1 MRKFLPDLWIALLL
15 LALPLAFFAPVTLGG
30 QTLLPADNLYQY
42 APFSGYR
49 AEAGAPDTPHN
60 SLLSDLVLENYVWK
74 LFIRQTLAEGEV
86 PLWSPYLFGGAP
98 FLAAGQSSTLYP
110 LSALYYALPLAQAYG
125 WYTVVQ
131 LWLAGVFMYA
141 FARALGQ
148 KRIGATVAAVTWQFS
163 GFFIVSVVFPMI
175 IGAAA
180 WLPFLLLM
188 VELTIRAQPLR
199 GRPATLPWV
208 ALGAGGLGVM
218 IFAGHV
224 EITYYN
230 LLVMGFYAAWRLLAE
245 ARGRWQATR
254 DRRRA
259 ALTPDSSPTGRRE
272 SALRWLMIRAA
283 WLAALVVLG
292 VGVGAAQFVPLF
304 ELVSRNFRSGS
315 ATLEQILGWAYPLR
329 HVLAFLMPN
338 FYGNP
343 AHHGYWDLFGSGWT
357 PATVNAQGQAIDTI
371 FWGIKNYV
379 EGGAYLGILPMALAA
394 YALIAAWF
402 GRRSVGAT
410 HASPL
415 QGISTPGAPYHA
427 IFATLGAICLTFIFG
442 LPTYAVLYTLLPGI
456 NQLHSP
462 FRWVFPLTLC
472 VAALAGFGADALAR
486 SRRRDDARSDDDGA
500 GAQHA
505 SPLPDVSPK
514 AVFADTWARRL
525 GWALFWAGVALL
537 AALLLSRVFFGQIEP
552 LVDRVFR
559 ALALAET
566 AFPDAR
572 AFYSYQF
579 PNALFLG
586 LFLMASGAVLRV
598 SRCPIYLPKRLGGRP
613 VWEVLAVSVI
623 ALDLMA
629 ASWGF
634 NPAVDPK
641 LLDFTPPAIAWL
653 QERYAQEGPF
663 RVMSYDAPGANT
675 LNANIPWLFGLE
687 DARGYDSIIPRQ
699 YTDYMA
705 LISPQFQL
713 EYNRVAPLTTDSPES
728 LDSPLLD
735 ALNVRYV
742 ATMEEITRPGWE
754 VAFEDRGLRIYANTD
769 ALPRAYTLPESA
781 AVYYGDETPFAD
793 LVQQIDPRRAL
804 LIYAPAQSDGC
815 RADTCLVPTAP
826 LPAAI
831 THYGS
836 REVFIDVTPDGP
848 VWLVLADSHFPG
860 WRAFVRPQGAAD
872 DAEREVPVEL
882 VNGNFRGVRLDPGDL
897 AARYAD
903 SGVELPASWTVRFV
917 YSPASFQVGAF
928 LSFIAAVTILFGLGV
943 WLWRT
948 FVTGREEGEA
958 GTMRRL
964 AKNSVTPI
972 VTNLFNKGIDFAL
985 AFVML
990 RILGPGDAGVYY
1002 YAIVVFQWF
1011 DILTNFGLNTYL
1023 TREVARD
1030 RSQAARYLLNTS
1042 ALRLGL
1048 VALGIPLLVAF
1059 LLVRQTFVE
1068 PPLEIAGI
1076 AAMALFYVGLL
1087 PGTLNTGLSALFY
1100 AFEQAEVPAAIATV
1114 STLARAVISL
1124 GVLILGWG
1132 VVGLAGA
1139 SIVTNVITLIVL
1151 AQAAR
1156 RLGSKQPSPQTPL
1169 PQGEGLQTNATPL
1182 LSRRERGTGG
1192 EGQVAGRIEPPLLRR
1207 MVGQSW
1213 PLMVNHLL
1221 ATAFFKID
1229 VILMEAINGPIMV
1242 GWYST
1247 AYKWLDAL
1255 NVIPAFLSAALLPVI
1270 SRQAHEDPPALV
1282 RSFRLSVKLLVIVAL
1297 PLAAVTTFIAETLIG
1312 VLGGPEYLPDGAIA
1326 LQLMIWSI
1334 PIGWINSVTNYTL
1347 IALDQQRV
1355 LTWTFV
1361 GGVGFNVI
1369 ANLLLLPQYG
1379 YRAAALL
1386 HILSEA
1392 VLLALF
1398 LVVMWRGLRG
1408 RVREEERRS
1417 AVNLGTLL
1425 WKPGAATAAMFG
1437 ILAALWN
1444 VNGLLALAGAGSAY
1458 LLALLVLH
1466 PFDTTERA
1474 RLAPLLP
1481 GRLRLRL
1488 GITPSPAEAGSSGR
1502 GRTP

>member
-1 MRKFLPDLWIALLL
+1 MRKLLPDLWIVLLL

-42 APFSGYR
+42 APFSSYR

-74 LFIRQTLAEGEV
+74 QFIRQTLAEGEL

-110 LSALYYALPLAQAYG
+110 LSAIYYVLPLAQAYG
-125 WYTVVQ
+125 WYTVIQ

-141 FARALGQ
+141 FARVLGQ

-224 EITYYN
+224 EITYYI
-230 LLVMGFYAAWRLLAE
+230 LLVMGFYAAWRLIAE
-245 ARGRWQATR
+245 AR
-254 DRRRA
+254 RRRQE
-259 ALTPDSSPTGRRE
+259 ALTLGPSSSRRRE
-272 SALRWLMIRAA
+272 SALRWLVVRAA
-283 WLAALVVLG
+283 WLAAMVVLG

-329 HVLAFLMPN
+329 HALAFLMPN

-343 AHHGYWDLFGSGWT
+343 AHHGYWDLFGGGWT

-379 EGGAYLGILPMALAA
+379 EGGAYLGILPLALAA
-394 YALIAAWF
+394 YALVSAWF
-402 GRRSVGAT
+402 GRRGVGAQ
-410 HASPL
+410 HATPL
-415 QGISTPGAPYHA
+415 QDTSTPGRPYRA

-472 VAALAGFGADALAR
+472 VATLAGFGADALAR
-486 SRRRDDARSDDDGA
+486 SRQRDDAPSDGDPV

-505 SPLPDVSPK
+505 VPLPDLSPK
-514 AVFADTWARRL
+514 DVFADTSARRL
-525 GWALFWAGVALL
+525 GWTLFWAGIALL
-537 AALLLSRVFFGQIEP
+537 AALLLSRVFYAQIEP
-552 LVDRVFR
+552 LIDRIFR
-559 ALALAET
+559 GLALADT

-579 PNALFLG
+579 PNVLLLG
-586 LFLMASGAVLRV
+586 LFLIASGAVMRV

-613 VWEVLAVSVI
+613 VWEALAVIVI

-653 QERYAQEGPF
+653 QDRYAEAGPF
-663 RVMSYDAPGANT
+663 RITTYDAPGANT

-699 YTDYMA
+699 YTDTMA

-735 ALNVRYV
+735 VLNVRYV
-742 ATMEEITRPGWE
+742 ATLETIARPGWE
-754 VAFEDRGLRIYANTD
+754 LAFEDRGLRIYANSD
-769 ALPRAYTLPESA
+769 VLPRAYILPESA

-804 LIYAPAQSDGC
+804 LVYAPEQSDGC
-815 RADTCLVPTAP
+815 RDETCLAPTDP
-826 LPAAI
+826 VPAAI

-836 REVFIDVTPDGP
+836 REVFVDATLDGP
-848 VWLVLADSHFPG
+848 MWLVLADSHFPG

-872 DAEREVPVEL
+872 DAEHEVPVVL
-882 VNGNFRGVRLDPGDL
+882 VNGNFRGVRLDPTDL
-897 AARYAD
+897 AAHYAE
-903 SGVELPASWTVRFV
+903 SGVELSASWTVRFV

-948 FVTGREEGEA
+948 FVTGRDEGEA
-958 GTMRRL
+958 STMRRL

-1076 AAMALFYVGLL
+1076 VAMALFYVGLL

-1100 AFEQAEVPAAIATV
+1100 AFEKAEVPAAIATV

-1132 VVGLAGA
+1132 VVGLAAA
-1139 SIVTNVITLIVL
+1139 SILTNAITLAVL
-1151 AQAAR
+1151 FGAAR
-1156 RLGSKQPSPQTPL
+1156 
-1169 PQGEGLQTNATPL
+1169 GLWQ
-1182 LSRRERGTGG
+1182 GTGAAPMPEQDMVG
-1192 EGQVAGRIEPPLLRR
+1192 TRHAVSLLGRSTGIEVSLLRR

-1297 PLAAVTTFIAETLIG
+1297 PLAAVTTFIAEALIG

-1379 YRAAALL
+1379 YRAAAVI
-1386 HILSEA
+1386 HIASEA

-1398 LVVMWRGLRG
+1398 LVVLWRGLRG
-1408 RVREEERRS
+1408 RVSGEDRRA
-1417 AVNLGTLL
+1417 AVNLGTLV
-1425 WKPGAATAAMFG
+1425 WRPGAATAVMFG
-1437 ILAALWN
+1437 VLATLWR
-1444 VNGLLALAGAGSAY
+1444 VNGLLALAGAGGVY

-1466 PFDTTERA
+1466 PFDAAERA

-1488 GITPSPAEAGSSGR
+1488 GVTPSPAEAGSSGR
-1502 GRTP
+1502 GQTP